1 MRYLNKIVLINS
13 ANISYAEISLD
24 GNVHFTG
31 TQGVGK
37 STVLRALLFFY
48 NADKQHLGI
57 QQGQKPFIEFYFKN
71 PNSYIVYEVNREIGA
86 YSILVSR
93 YQGKVTYQFIDA
105 PYSKAWLIDDGNHVF
120 SDWQKIKERLHEFNL
135 TASARIDTGSFY
147 RDVIFGNTNDHK
159 YTKFAIVES
168 SRYQNIPR
176 SIQNVFL
183 NSIVDAD
190 FVKNTI
196 IQSMDD
202 DIPIDMTSYRS
213 LISDFEREYEEID
226 CWFRKDK
233 NGNYPVR
240 DLANKIAQKG
250 REVTAY
256 DSQIREVWHYLN
268 YVYAHYQELL
278 PLLIKDLDDLN
289 SEKSKEDGK
298 RKDVNAEKEKE
309 ESVIN
314 RSIGGYKTQLDEI
327 KKQKRHFEEK
337 NIKDILALEAK
348 EPQVKQS
355 LEQIQHTCDSLL
367 DTNRTIA
374 EKYDLARQ
382 KLELDKQSFINSQNE
397 ALQKKRNDVQIRRD
411 RIDKEYV
418 ALKEKASSDYF
429 QWLEESDI
437 RLATLTQERTA
448 CSIAVRELR
457 DYHPKKEECDKV
469 KEEIRSYKNQENLL
483 VKDIAVKDN
492 NIKQLRTEGEYREKE
507 IISACDR
514 IVEKLNE
521 RISLSTDKIKQLEDK
536 LSNLSGTLYEWLSEN
551 MEGWEST
558 IGKVVDENRVLYSQG
573 LSPEKIA
580 DNGGLFGLQIN
591 LESITPSYRT
601 PDEIRI
607 TLQNEKED
615 LSSLNNDLR
624 LCLAKKEDDM
634 EKLQKEYSSKINPL
648 RQELS
653 SLILHVEQIP
663 NKIKD
668 LETQLHKLFIEEEEL
683 VSEETKIRQERL
695 DAAVL
700 KESAENEARLQRK
713 NRLEKDKKSL
723 STEQDKKIKEL
734 VKELTDFKNQL
745 EIISKTKEEEFDKNL
760 KDINAQEKK
769 ELANKGVDTDLIEQY
784 RNKIQN
790 LRETLNEIAKNHDLV
805 VQYKYFEQEILSKE
819 PTYQKE
825 KKALE
830 DKLVQ
835 LKQKYKDRLERI
847 ELKIESLKK
856 RISEKLEEQKAIN
869 DGIKQYQDL
878 VDKEHIVPQGLY
890 NDSLKKE
897 TTKTCQDLIAMFRG
911 SVNSKQQSLESL
923 KMTVNNFNKNFKP
936 QNAFNF
942 NTIPQTDLDY
952 LSIAI
957 DIQEFLDNGK
967 IEEFRVR
974 TSNHYKDI
982 LQRISKEVGSLLKRR
997 SDVDVVIKEINR
1009 DFIEKNFA
1017 GVIRSIELQSTDSS
1031 DKLMKLLISI
1041 YNYTYIEENY
1051 LSMGEMNLFSG
1062 DNVNDV
1068 NKKVLDYLRS
1078 LTSEFQNNPNKK
1090 EVTLGDTFRL
1100 QFRVRENDN
1109 DTGWVE
1115 RINNVGS
1122 DGTDILVKAMVNIM
1136 LINVFKKRASKKKG
1150 DFIVHCM
1157 MDEIGRLHP
1166 NNIKGI
1172 LQFANSRNIYLIN
1185 SSPTSYNAYDYKYT
1199 YLLRKNNLKTQV
1211 NRLLKR
1217 TV

>member
-1 MRYLNKIVLINS
+1 MRFLNKIILINS
-13 ANISYAEISLD
+13 ANISYAEVNLD

-37 STVLRALLFFY
+37 STILRALLFFY

-71 PNSYIVYEVNREIGA
+71 PNSYILYEVSREIGA
-86 YSILVSR
+86 YTILVSR

-105 PYSKAWLIDDGNHVF
+105 PYNKSWLLDEGNHVI
-120 SDWQKIKERLHEFNL
+120 SDWQRIKERLHEFNL

-147 RDVIFGNTNDHK
+147 RDIIFGNTNDYK
-159 YTKFAIVES
+159 YTKYAIVES

-183 NSIVDAD
+183 NSKLDAD

-213 LISDFEREYEEID
+213 LISDFEREYDEID

-240 DLANKIAQKG
+240 DLANKIATKG

-256 DSQIREVWHYLN
+256 DAQIREVWHYLN
-268 YVYAHYQELL
+268 FVYAHYQEQL
-278 PLLIKDLDDLN
+278 PIIIKDLDDLN

-309 ESVIN
+309 ESAIIL
-314 RSIGGYKTQLDEI
+314 SIGSFKGKLDDI
-327 KKQKRHFEEK
+327 KAEKKRYDAI
-337 NIKDILALEAK
+337 NIKDVLALDAR

-355 LEQIQHTCDSLL
+355 LEQLQHTYESLL
-367 DTNRTIA
+367 DTNRTVA

-397 ALQKKRNDVQIRRD
+397 ALAKKRNDVQLRRD

-418 ALKEKASSDYF
+418 ALKEKSSADYF
-429 QWLEESDI
+429 QWLKDSDD
-437 RLATLTQERTA
+437 RLATLTQDRVA
-448 CSIAVRELR
+448 CSIAVRDLR
-457 DYHPKKEECDKV
+457 NFHPKKEECDKV
-469 KEEIRSYKNQENLL
+469 NAEIKGYKDQEKLL
-483 VKDIAVKDN
+483 AKDIVVKEN
-492 NIKQLRTEGEYREKE
+492 YIKQLRTEGEYREKD
-507 IISACDR
+507 IVSAYDR
-514 IVEKLNE
+514 KVEKLNDQ
-521 RISLSTDKIKQLEDK
+521 ISSSKELIHQFETK
-536 LSNLSGTLYEWLSEN
+536 LSSLNGTLYEWLTN
-551 MEGWEST
+551 NVQGWEST
-558 IGKVVDENRVLYSQG
+558 IGKVVDENHVLYAQG
-573 LSPEKIA
+573 LSPEKVA
-580 DNGGLFGLQIN
+580 NNEELFGVRIN
-591 LESITPSYRT
+591 LENIEASYRT
-601 PDEIRI
+601 PDEIRES
-607 TLQNEKED
+607 LQKEKD
-615 LSSLNNDLR
+615 VLSKLQNDLR
-624 LCLAKKEDDM
+624 LCLAKKEEDI
-634 EKLQKEYSSKINPL
+634 EKLLKEYSSKINPI

-653 SLILHVEQIP
+653 SLILQVEQIP

-668 LETQLHKLFIEEEEL
+668 LETNLHKLQLEEEEL
-683 VSEETKIRQERL
+683 VSEESKIRQERL
-695 DAAVL
+695 DSAVI
-700 KESAENEARLQRK
+700 KEAKENEARTQRK
-713 NRLEKDKKSL
+713 DRLEKDKKTL
-723 STEQDKKIKEL
+723 TAEQDKKIQVL
-734 VKELTDFKNQL
+734 VKELKDFKSQL
-745 EIISKTKEEEFDKNL
+745 ENISKTKEEEFDKNL

-790 LRETLNEIAKNHDLV
+790 LHETLNEIAKNHDLV
-805 VQYKYFEQEILSKE
+805 VKYKYFEQEILSKE

-856 RISEKLEEQKAIN
+856 KISVKLEEQKLIN
-869 DGIKQYQDL
+869 EGIKLYQDL
-878 VDKEHIVPQGLY
+878 VDKEHIVPQSFY
-890 NDSLKKE
+890 NDSQKKE
-897 TTKTCQDLIAMFRG
+897 TTNTCQDLIAMFRG
-911 SVNSKQQSLESL
+911 SVNAKQQSLESL
-923 KMTVNNFNKNFKP
+923 KMAVNNFNKNFKP
-936 QNAFNF
+936 QNTFNF

-967 IEEFRVR
+967 IEEFRER

-997 SDVDVVIKEINR
+997 SDVDIVIKDINR
-1009 DFIEKNFA
+1009 DFVEKNFA
-1017 GVIRSIELQSTDSS
+1017 GVIRSIELQSSDSS

-1041 YNYTYIEENY
+1041 NNYTEENY

-1078 LTSEFQNNPNKK
+1078 LTSEFQNNPTKK

-1100 QFRVRENDN
+1100 QFRVKENDN

-1199 YLLRKNNLKTQV
+1199 YMLSKNNLKTQV
-1211 NRLLKR
+1211 HKLIKR